1 MHDAP
6 RILFL
11 DEDHVLRTLR
21 LILCDADHDAQVRG
35 FFAPERP
42 DLGPLIQAAAGLRRS
57 DGALVG
63 QATDPKTT
71 FNDATLLVFRRG
83 VIDQA
88 LFEKHPR
95 LRLVQRLGARAN
107 DIDLAGAAARG
118 VRVSCLPRV
127 SLDHTAEH
135 TFLLMLA
142 LAKRLIPADRAVRA
156 GIFAEGIVD
165 VADGVAYNWSGID
178 GASGLSGKTLGV
190 IGLGEVGTLV
200 ARIARAFGMRVV
212 YHQRRRATPEHERE
226 MQVTFVSQDELLA
239 AADFVSLHASNA
251 PENRG
256 LAGREFFAG
265 MKSSAYL
272 VNTSRGALVDED
284 ALYDALT
291 RGVIAGAG
299 LDVHAVEPRAG
310 GDRFAALPNVV
321 LSPHIAGG
329 SRSGIIAE
337 LQSIVLNL
345 QAALRGAPL
354 LHQVGAATGASQ

>member
-11 DEDHVLRTLR
+11 DDDHVLRTLR
-21 LILCDADHDAQVRG
+21 LILCNAEHDAQVRG

-42 DLGPLIQAAAGLRRS
+42 DLAPLIRAVAGLRRS
-57 DGALVG
+57 EGTMVG
-63 QATDPKTT
+63 QATDPKNT
-71 FNDATLLVFRRG
+71 FDDATLLVFRRG
-83 VIDQA
+83 VIDQV
-88 LFEKHPR
+88 LFGKHPR

-107 DIDLAGAAARG
+107 DIDLAAAAARG

-135 TFLLMLA
+135 AFLLMLA
-142 LAKRLIPADRAVRA
+142 LAKKLIPADRAVRA
-156 GIFAEGIVD
+156 GIVAEGIVD
-165 VADGVAYNWSGID
+165 VTDGVAYNWSGID
-178 GASGLSGKTLGV
+178 GASGLSGKTLGI

-200 ARIARAFGMRVV
+200 ARIARAFGMQVV
-212 YHQRRRATPEHERE
+212 YHQRRRAPPEQERE
-226 MQVTFVSQDELLA
+226 MRVRFASQDELLA
-239 AADFVSLHASNA
+239 AADFVSLHASSA

-256 LAGREFFAG
+256 LAGRAFFAG

-284 ALYDALT
+284 ALYAALT
-291 RGVIAGAG
+291 QGVIAGAG

-310 GDRFAALPNVV
+310 GDRFAVLPNVV

-329 SRSGIIAE
+329 SRSGIISE

-345 QAALRGAPL
+345 QAALHGAPL
-354 LHQVGAATGASQ
+354 LHELGKTTGAGQ

>member
-156 GIFAEGIVD
+156 GIVAEGIVD

-256 LAGREFFAG
+256 LAGHRFFAG
-265 MKSSAYL
+265 MKSSA
-272 VNTSRGALVDED
+272 
-284 ALYDALT
+284 
-291 RGVIAGAG
+291 
-299 LDVHAVEPRAG
+299 
-310 GDRFAALPNVV
+310 
-321 LSPHIAGG
+321 
-329 SRSGIIAE
+329 
-337 LQSIVLNL
+337 
-345 QAALRGAPL
+345 
-354 LHQVGAATGASQ
+354 

>member
-1 MHDAP
+1 MGDVP

-21 LILCDADHDAQVRG
+21 LILCDAEHDARVRG
-35 FFAPERP
+35 FFAPEHP
-42 DLGPLIQAAAGLRRS
+42 DLGPLVRVAAGLRRS
-57 DGALVG
+57 DGAIIG
-63 QATDPKTT
+63 QATDPETA
-71 FNDATLLVFRRG
+71 FDDATLLVFRRG
-83 VIDQA
+83 VIDQD
-88 LFEKHPR
+88 LLGKHPR

-107 DIDLAGAAARG
+107 GIDLAAAAARG

-135 TFLLMLA
+135 AFLLMLA
-142 LAKRLIPADRAVRA
+142 LAKRLIPADQAVRA
-156 GIFAEGIVD
+156 GTVAEGVGGA
-165 VADGVAYNWSGID
+165 ADGVAYNWPGIV
-178 GASGLSGKTLGV
+178 GASGLSGRTLGI

-200 ARIARAFGMRVV
+200 ARIACAFGMRVL
-212 YHQRRRATPEHERE
+212 YHQRRRATPEQERDL
-226 MQVTFVSQDELLA
+226 QVTFASRDALLA

-251 PENRG
+251 PENQG
-256 LAGREFFAG
+256 LAGRAFFAG
-265 MKSSAYL
+265 MKPGAFL

-284 ALYDALT
+284 ALYEALT
-291 RGVIAGAG
+291 RAVIAGAG

-337 LQSIVLNL
+337 LHSIVLNL
-345 QAALRGAPL
+345 QAALHGAPL
-354 LHQVGAATGASQ
+354 HHELGAATGLSR